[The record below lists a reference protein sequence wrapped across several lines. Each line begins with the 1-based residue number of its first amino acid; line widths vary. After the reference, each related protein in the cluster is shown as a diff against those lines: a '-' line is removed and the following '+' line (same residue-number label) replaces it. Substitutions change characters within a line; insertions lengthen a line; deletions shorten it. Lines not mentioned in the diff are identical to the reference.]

1 MRKLALNLAAPIGAF
16 VLTMVICSA
25 ALLAFGSNPFAAFS
39 DMVSHAARLESQ
51 IDLLNRA
58 TPLFLSG
65 VACAIG
71 FRMNLF
77 NIGVEGQYLLAAL
90 VAAHVGS
97 LVVLP
102 KPLHIGFIF
111 VVAMV
116 VGGAWAGLAGLL
128 KVTRG
133 VDIVISTI
141 MLNFIARSG
150 LIAWGVKSWQA
161 DVDLSTSSL
170 GLGTTPIPDSGVL
183 PNLNPVVELFTR
195 DIAASRSLSSMLVVA
210 IVVGFAYWF
219 LLARTRFGFDLR
231 ASGINAF
238 AAKAG
243 GVPPKKM
250 LVTAMILSGAVA
262 GLVGLVE
269 VMEIAKFRPNQIQG
283 LGFAGIAVA
292 LLGRNHP
299 VGIALASLLF
309 AFLDTSSGVLQTT
322 KTASREI
329 IVIMQGV
336 ILLSS
341 VIAYELTRRVRVRE
355 EARLTAE
362 ALKVQP
368 VDGRSASIGSG
379 AA

>member
-1 MRKLALNLAAPIGAF
+1 MRKLALNLAAPVGAIC
-16 VLTMVICSA
+16 LTLVICA
-25 ALLAFGSNPFAAFS
+25 AVLLAFGSDPVAAFT
-39 DMVSHAARLESQ
+39 DMLGHASKLESQ

-65 VACAIG
+65 VAAAIG

-90 VAAHVGS
+90 VAAHLGS
-97 LVVLP
+97 MVNLP
-102 KPLHIGFIF
+102 APLHIAFIF

-116 VGGAWAGLAGLL
+116 VGGAWAGFAGFL

-133 VDIVISTI
+133 VDVVISTI

-150 LIAWGVKSWQA
+150 LIAWGVKAWQA

-170 GLGTTPIPDSGVL
+170 GLGTTPIPESGL
-183 PNLNPVVELFTR
+183 LGDLNGFVELFTR
-195 DIAASRSLSSMLVVA
+195 EIAASRHLTSMLIVA
-210 IVVGFAYWF
+210 IIVGVGYWF
-219 LLARTRFGFDLR
+219 LLAKTRFGFDLR
-231 ASGINAF
+231 ASGLNPF

-250 LVTAMILSGAVA
+250 LITAMVLSGMIA
-262 GLVGLVE
+262 GLVGLPE

-299 VGIALASLLF
+299 VGIAFAALLF

-341 VIAYELTRRVRVRE
+341 VIAYELSRRVRERE
-355 EARLTAE
+355 EARLTALALTQNSTSPAE
-362 ALKVQP
+362 A
-368 VDGRSASIGSG
+368 ASTG
-379 AA
+379 ASS

>member
-1 MRKLALNLAAPIGAF
+1 MRKLVLNLAAPVGAF
-16 VLTMVICSA
+16 VLTLVICSA
-25 ALLAFGSNPFAAFS
+25 VLLAFGSNPVAAFS
-39 DMVSHAARLESQ
+39 DMVGHAMRLESQ

-65 VACAIG
+65 VAAAIG

-90 VAAHVGS
+90 VAAQLGS
-97 LVVLP
+97 MVVLP
-102 KPLHIGFIF
+102 KPLHIAFIF
-111 VVAMV
+111 LVAMV
-116 VGGAWAGLAGLL
+116 VGGAWAGLAGVL

-133 VDIVISTI
+133 VDVVISTI

-150 LIAWGVKSWQA
+150 LIAWGVKVWQA

-170 GLGTTPIPDSGVL
+170 GLGTTPIADSGL
-183 PNLNPVVELFTR
+183 LGNLNPLVEVFTR
-195 DIAASRSLSSMLVVA
+195 DIAASRSLNAMLLVA
-210 IVVGFAYWF
+210 IVVGFVYWF

-231 ASGINAF
+231 ASGLNPF

-250 LVTAMILSGAVA
+250 LVTAMVLSGAIA
-262 GLVGLVE
+262 GLVGLPE
-269 VMEIAKFRPNQIQG
+269 VMEIGKFRPNQIQG

-299 VGIALASLLF
+299 VGIALAALLF

-322 KTASREI
+322 GTASREI

-341 VIAYELTRRVRVRE
+341 VIAYELTRRFRERE

-362 ALKVQP
+362 ALKVG
-368 VDGRSASIGSG
+368 VGSPISTG
-379 AA
+379 SEVTQ